1 MEFWSSFLVGRT
13 CVGSWR
19 PANLQTKLY
28 DLQDCCSMLQRF
40 PTILNTQK
48 NTPFVL
54 LSGGQ
59 SVAEQES
66 FEDLAARPSA
76 NHVAELFVLLSKLAN
91 KFVLQARKITSR
103 SEESKS
109 TNQLLTLRS
118 SSPQAINARILK
130 RLKRYCKQEL
140 TSAFVESCC
149 ASKQTCVLDV
159 QETS

>member
-1 MEFWSSFLVGRT
+1 
-13 CVGSWR
+13 
-19 PANLQTKLY
+19 
-28 DLQDCCSMLQRF
+28 MLQRF